1 MNALHRL
8 RGSVALAIVA
18 VLVAACQSS
27 SVTPSPA
34 ATAAGAATPS
44 AAAPSA
50 SDPAS
55 AGPTPCQRSCP
66 HDVPTAAPTSAPT
79 SAPVVSPSTSPAA
92 VVTPV
97 PVGSWSAAGTIPAD
111 DYVGSAARLGDGGA
125 IGLDWD
131 GTTATRW
138 DPGTADWRPATGLA
152 VPRRGPAVVAL
163 PDGRVLVTGGVD
175 TRDSERWRA
184 FSSAYVYDPATPEG
198 TWTKVGLMGTA
209 RVAPAAAVL
218 RDGRVL
224 VAGGSYIDGPPYP
237 TAGAAGITL
246 AAFRPAR
253 PGDGTGGRRRLDDMA
268 PPLIG
273 AALATAEIFDPTTG
287 RWSPTGSMRF
297 ARAGAAATTL
307 SDGRVLVVGPSS
319 SYNDAPGDVKMDAR
333 AFGTSEVY
341 DPGTGRFTL
350 VGSLPPIDRAAIAAD
365 GVAVPTSDPY
375 MTSVGTLVALPDG
388 GALLVGHTDEWKHEA
403 SVTRTFRFD
412 GPTGRWRQVGPA
424 YAWLNDWAA
433 NTTRSTG
440 GVDVAGAFAGP
451 LPDGRVLVA
460 GGSMEGGE
468 SGDRHPARTARAFD
482 AATGRWSPLPPM
494 PDGRDGGSTA
504 VLDDGSVLLVGG
516 NDMSNGPATAIRYVP
531 GR

>member
-1 MNALHRL
+1 MN
-8 RGSVALAIVA
+8 GSMSIRTIGVLTIVA
-18 VLVAACQSS
+18 LVAACQSS
-27 SVTPSPA
+27 SVTPPPA
-34 ATAAGAATPS
+34 ATAPS
-44 AAAPSA
+44 ATV
-50 SDPAS
+50 PAS

-66 HDVPTAAPTSAPT
+66 HGVPTTVPASAP
-79 SAPVVSPSTSPAA
+79 AASPSPSAAATSSRTTVAPSPTVA
-92 VVTPV
+92 TSDSPL
-97 PVGSWSAAGTIPAD
+97 AAGTWVEAGSIPGDAN
-111 DYVGSAARLGDGGA
+111 VQAAASLGNGGA

-131 GTTATRW
+131 GTTATHW
-138 DPGTADWRPATGLA
+138 DPGTAEWHPATGLA
-152 VPRRGPAVVAL
+152 VPRRGSAIVAL
-163 PDGRVLVTGGVD
+163 PDGRVLAAGGVD
-175 TRDSERWRA
+175 TRDSEHWRA

-237 TAGAAGITL
+237 TTGATGIML
-246 AAFRPAR
+246 AAYRPAP
-253 PGDGTGGRRRLDDMA
+253 PGTHATGGRRLDDVA

-273 AALATAEIFDPTTG
+273 TALATAEIFDPATG
-287 RWSPTGSMRF
+287 RWSSTGSMRF

-319 SYNDAPGDVKMDAR
+319 SYNDAPGEVTMDVR

-350 VGSLPPIDRAAIAAD
+350 AGSLPPIDRAAIAAD

-375 MTSVGTLVALPDG
+375 LTSVGTLAALPDG

-403 SVTRTFRFD
+403 SVTRTLRFD
-412 GPTGRWRQVGPA
+412 GPSGRWRQVGPA

-433 NTTRSTG
+433 NATRSTG
-440 GVDVAGAFAGP
+440 GVDLAGAFAGP

-460 GGSMEGGE
+460 GGSSDAGE
-468 SGDRHPARTARAFD
+468 SGDAHPTRTARAFD
-482 AATGRWSPLPPM
+482 PATGRWAPLSPM
-494 PDGRDGGSTA
+494 PEGRDGGAT
-504 VLDDGSVLLVGG
+504 VLLTDGSLLLVGG
-516 NDMSNGPATAIRYVP
+516 NDSSSGPATATRYVP